1 VSRRKWRNERA
12 VLSIKP
18 DKDKDGL
25 ERVLFTCD
33 EARPAGPVEVDEESC
48 PPYRKGA
55 SVYLCGRRLRN
66 KRPKENREDGC
77 PGGYM
82 ACDECAEVV
91 SKFLDEAHNAKA
103 VRKEWL

>member
-1 VSRRKWRNERA
+1 LRRSPPRRA
-12 VLSIKP
+12 GGGRRG
-18 DKDKDGL
+18 GL
-25 ERVLFTCD
+25 
-33 EARPAGPVEVDEESC
+33 PAIPQ
-48 PPYRKGA
+48 GA